1 MLQAKKKKVELD
13 SNYLSNLRV
22 KNMNRLL
29 IGKLNRSS
37 ISNKFDQLKLFVLG
51 KVDILI
57 LTENKFDS
65 TLPTSQFLIEGY
77 SKPYRFD
84 RNRNGGVVLIYV
96 EEDIPSKHLTDDNLP
111 LN

>member
-1 MLQAKKKKVELD
+1 
-13 SNYLSNLRV
+13 
-22 KNMNRLL
+22 MNRLL
-29 IGKLNRSS
+29 IGKLNISS
-37 ISNKFDQLKLFVLG
+37 ISNKFGQLKLFVLG

-57 LTENKFDS
+57 ITETKLDS

-96 EEDIPSKHLTDDNLP
+96 QEDIPSKHLTDDKLP